1 MRDAFARA
9 ITDAARSRDDVILVV
24 ADISPAASLRTFL
37 DENPTRIVDVGVS
50 KQAMIGMAAGLT
62 MSGLRPFAYT
72 IAPFAL
78 YRPLEQIRVDLAY
91 QNLPVVVIGVGGG
104 LSYSA
109 LGATHHTMED
119 VAIAGVIP
127 NMTVIAPCDPLE
139 TQEAVTGTF
148 DLSGPAYLR
157 LGKAGEPNLTTDAP
171 ESFVIG
177 KIRQIQRGTGTAV
190 LGYGPILEMAVRAAE
205 QAAPNGVTPS
215 IYSVHT
221 IKPLDVDRVDQIL
234 SAYDRVVVLEEHVH
248 RGGLGM
254 QVQARAQEVGA
265 ATHITALHLADA
277 FLHTYGSRTDLL
289 AAHGITIESVASAI
303 LGTKARSS
311 G

>member
-1 MRDAFARA
+1 MRDAVARA

-24 ADISPAASLRTFL
+24 ADISPAASLKTFL

-50 KQAMIGMAAGLT
+50 EQAMIGMAAGLAIT
-62 MSGLRPFAYT
+62 GLRPFAYT

-119 VAIAGVIP
+119 VAIAGAIP

-139 TQEAVTGTF
+139 TQAAVAGSF
-148 DLSGPAYLR
+148 DLTGPAYLR
-157 LGKAGEPNLTTDAP
+157 LGKSGEPNLTADATEP
-171 ESFVIG
+171 FELG
-177 KIRQIQRGTGTAV
+177 RIRQIRAGIGTA
-190 LGYGPILEMAVRAAE
+190 LIGYGPILELGLRAANE
-205 QAAPNGVTPS
+205 AHDRGVTPAV
-215 IYSVHT
+215 YSAHT
-221 IKPLDVDRVDQIL
+221 VKPLDVGRVDSIL
-234 SAYDRVVVLEEHVH
+234 SAYQRVVVLEEHVH

-254 QVQARAQEVGA
+254 QVQARANEIGSSAKVVS
-265 ATHITALHLADA
+265 LHLEDT
-277 FLHTYGSRTDLL
+277 FLHTYGSKDDLL
-289 AAHGITIESVASAI
+289 EAHGITLKSVTNALI
-303 LGTKARSS
+303 GKM
-311 G
+311 

>member
-1 MRDAFARA
+1 MRDAVARA

-50 KQAMIGMAAGLT
+50 EQAMIGMAAGLAMT
-62 MSGLRPFAYT
+62 GLRPFAYT

-119 VAIAGVIP
+119 VAIASAIP

-139 TQEAVTGTF
+139 TQDAITGTF
-148 DLSGPAYLR
+148 DLDGPAYLR
-157 LGKAGEPNLTTDAP
+157 LGKAGEPNLTADAP
-171 ESFVIG
+171 EHFVLA
-177 KIRQIQRGTGTAV
+177 KIRQIRRGAGTAV
-190 LGYGPILEMAVRAAE
+190 LGYGPILELAVRAADHV
-205 QAAPNGVTPS
+205 ATLGLTPS

-221 IKPLDVDRVDQIL
+221 IKPLDIERVDQIL
-234 SAYDRVVVLEEHVH
+234 ATYGTVVVLEEHVH

-254 QVQARAQEVGA
+254 QVQARAQELGA
-265 ATHITALHLADA
+265 ATHITSLHLADT
-277 FLHTYGSRTDLL
+277 FLHTYGSKDDLL
-289 AAHGITIESVASAI
+289 AAHGITLDSVTAAI
-303 LGTKARSS
+303 TGS
-311 G
+311 GAHG

>member
-1 MRDAFARA
+1 MRDAVARA

-50 KQAMIGMAAGLT
+50 EQAMIGMAAGLAMT
-62 MSGLRPFAYT
+62 GLRPFAYT
-72 IAPFAL
+72 IAPFAI

-91 QNLPVVVIGVGGG
+91 QDLPVVVIGVGGG

-119 VAIAGVIP
+119 VAIASAIP

-139 TQEAVTGTF
+139 TQDAITGTF
-148 DLSGPAYLR
+148 GLTGPAYLR
-157 LGKAGEPNLTTDAP
+157 LGKAGEPNLTTDAT
-171 ESFVIG
+171 ESFVLG
-177 KIRQIQRGTGTAV
+177 RIRQIRQGTGTAV
-190 LGYGPILEMAVRAAE
+190 LGYGPILEMAVRASDRAE
-205 QAAPNGVTPS
+205 SRGLTPS

-221 IKPLDVDRVDQIL
+221 IKPLDVERVDQIL
-234 SAYDRVVVLEEHVH
+234 TTYDRVVILEEHVH

-254 QVQARAQEVGA
+254 QVQARAQEIGA
-265 ATHITALHLADA
+265 TTHITALHLADS
-277 FLHTYGSRTDLL
+277 FLHTYGSKDDLL
-289 AAHGITIESVASAI
+289 AAHGITLDSVTAAI
-303 LGTKARSS
+303 LGT
-311 G
+311 GTHG